1 MKKLLLGA
9 IAALAVGG
17 VSGVLL
23 AQTPYIPLVQS
34 IGPND
39 LFQDVVGGNPQAG
52 SQYVPAPLF
61 ANYGATQ
68 PGNSAENALVGGDAT
83 TNLFQRATTGS
94 SVTTTVTYGGPDRWA
109 YWSGTSTAM
118 TVSRDSTAAD
128 LPTGVQYAFKMA
140 RTSGQTGVVQVCMM
154 QEVESANSYRFAG
167 QTAELDFHAVT
178 GANFSPASGNI
189 QAYILTGTGTDE
201 GVAGSASG
209 AFGLNAGGGGSGGWT
224 GQVNWATTIPAGVG
238 SSGRYSIAAP
248 IPAGTTEIGVA
259 LCFKPVGTAGTNDYV
274 AFSAI
279 QLVPNS
285 ALTKLV
291 AANAS
296 GTATALS
303 VNDTRAKAFL
313 RRPLGME
320 TSLQQRYFYQIT
332 ETATITPRAVCH
344 VTTANSVMQC
354 GIQFP
359 VTMRIA
365 PAQTYAAGFAGFTT
379 TAETTATN
387 CSALAIDATV
397 VFLNSPI
404 YALAQCTL
412 TSSTIAVGL
421 SMTLVDNSG
430 TGSMKFNSEL

>member
-9 IAALAVGG
+9 LGAFALAGA
-17 VSGVLL
+17 GVLL
-23 AQTPYIPLVQS
+23 AQTAQIPKVQS

-39 LFQDVVGGNPQAG
+39 LFQDVVGGFPAAG
-52 SQYVPAPLF
+52 NQYAPAALL

-68 PGNSAENALVGGDAT
+68 AGNNAENALVGGDAT

-128 LPTGVQYAFKMA
+128 LSSTFQYAFKMA

-167 QTAELDFHAVT
+167 STAELDFHAAT
-178 GANFSPASGNI
+178 GANFSAASGNMT
-189 QAYILTGTGTDE
+189 AYIITGTGSDE

-224 GQVNWATTIPAGVG
+224 GQVNWAGVVPLG
-238 SSGRYSIAAP
+238 GPSTNGRYSIAAP
-248 IPAGTTEIGVA
+248 IPSGTTEIGVA

-274 AFSAI
+274 AFSGI

-285 ALTKLV
+285 ALASLV

-296 GTATALS
+296 GTASVLA

-313 RRPLGME
+313 RRPQGV
-320 TSLQQRYFYQIT
+320 
-332 ETATITPRAVCH
+332 ETALQYRYHWQIADPAATVEIPSSCF
-344 VTTANSVMQC
+344 VTAANTTVKC
-354 GIQFP
+354 GVWLP
-359 VTMRIA
+359 VTMRA
-365 PAQTYAAGFAGFTT
+365 TPATTVTVATGFGIVVTAGTAGTCTTLAATASSNNLQSIGVTCTT
-379 TAETTATN
+379 GG
-387 CSALAIDATV
+387 
-397 VFLNSPI
+397 
-404 YALAQCTL
+404 
-412 TSSTIAVGL
+412 TIALGSATPLIGAATL
-421 SMTLVDNSG
+421 SVLQAD
-430 TGSMKFNSEL
+430 SEL